1 MALQGKGFFIWKI
14 LSCENGNANQI
25 AVLAQEAQLTHV
37 LIKIADTV
45 YSYNVDDGIDRVPS
59 LVHALRS
66 RGIQVYG
73 WHYVKGDNPVGEAN
87 KAVQRVRQLKLDG
100 YVIDAEAEY
109 KEPGK
114 AEAARKFMTLVRN
127 GLPDIPIALSSYRYP
142 SYHPQLPWREFLE
155 KCDLNMPQ
163 VYWMQAHNAG
173 DQLRRCVRE
182 FQAMAPFRPIVPTG
196 AAFKEYGWKP
206 APGEVKDFLQTAQS
220 LNLTSANFYSWDSSR
235 ATVQGLPE
243 IWETIRDYSW
253 GTPTTPVDITNLLIN
268 ALNTRNPDKVVNLY
282 NPTAVHIT
290 AARTI
295 QGHAAIRSWYQSM
308 FNQLLPNAVFTLTGF
323 TGSDSSRHFTWT
335 AVSPQGQVQNGNDT
349 LGLANGKIAYH
360 YSFFNISA

>member
-1 MALQGKGFFIWKI
+1 MAFQGKGYFIWKI
-14 LSCENGNANQI
+14 RSCENGNSTAI
-25 AVLAQEAQLTHV
+25 ADLAQQAQLSHV

-59 LVHALRS
+59 LVQALRA

-73 WHYVKGDNPVGEAN
+73 WHYVKGENPTAEAN
-87 KAVQRVRQLKLDG
+87 KAIERVRQLNLDG

-114 AEAARKFMTLVRN
+114 AEAARRFMDLVRN
-127 GLPDIPIALSSYRYP
+127 ALPNTPIALSSYRYP

-155 KCDLNMPQ
+155 KCDLKMPQ

-206 APGEVKDFLQTAQS
+206 AAGEVKDFLQTAQS
-220 LNLTSANFYSWDSSR
+220 LNLTAANFYSWDSSR
-235 ATVQGLPE
+235 APVQGLPE
-243 IWETIRDYSW
+243 IWEAIRDYSW
-253 GTPTTPVDITNLLIN
+253 GTPTTPTDITTLLVN
-268 ALNTRNPDKVVNLY
+268 ALNTRNADKVVNLY

-290 AARTI
+290 ATRTI
-295 QGHAAIRSWYQSM
+295 QGHAAIRGWYQSM
-308 FNQLLPNAVFTLTGF
+308 FSQLLPNGVFTLTGF
-323 TGSDSSRHFTWT
+323 TGTGSSRHFTWT
-335 AVSPQGQVQNGNDT
+335 AVSSQGKVQNGNDT
-349 LGLANGKIAYH
+349 LGVTNGKIAYH
-360 YSFFNISA
+360 YSFFNVSP